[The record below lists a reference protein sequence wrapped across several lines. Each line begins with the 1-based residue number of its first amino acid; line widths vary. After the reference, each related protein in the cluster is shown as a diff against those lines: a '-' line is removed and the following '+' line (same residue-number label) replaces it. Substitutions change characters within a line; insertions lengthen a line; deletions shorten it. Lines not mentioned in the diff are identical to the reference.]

1 MVERADILQ
10 AVNAAMENAPERKF
24 QESVEIAINLRN
36 IDMAQ
41 PKNRIDETMLLPN
54 GTGVTEKIV
63 VLGKGDITTQAKEA
77 GVDLI
82 IGAEEIER
90 LGGEPREARK
100 IAEEYRFFLA
110 ETAVMPL
117 VGRWLGP
124 RLGPRGKMP
133 TPIPP
138 GTDIR
143 PMVERLRNSVKF
155 RTKDKK
161 TFHVKVGNT
170 GMDPEQ
176 IAENIDAV
184 LKRVEGS
191 LENGAMNI
199 RSVYVKT
206 SMGPAE
212 KVL

>member
-1 MVERADILQ
+1 MVERAKIIE
-10 AVNAAMENAPERKF
+10 AVTAAIEKAPERKF
-24 QESVEIAINLRN
+24 SEGVDITINLKN

-41 PKNRIDETMLLPN
+41 PKNRIDETILLPQ
-54 GTGVTEKIV
+54 GTGRKIEIA
-63 VLGKGDITTQAKEA
+63 VLGKGEITTQAKEA
-77 GVDLI
+77 GADLI
-82 IGAEEIER
+82 MGPEEIER

-100 IAEEYRFFLA
+100 IANQYRFFLA

-124 RLGPRGKMP
+124 RLGPRGRMP
-133 TPIPP
+133 MPIPQ

-143 PMVERLRNSVKF
+143 PIVERLRNSVKI

-161 TFHVKVGNT
+161 VFHAKVGSTEMNN
-170 GMDPEQ
+170 EQ

-184 LKRVEGS
+184 LKRIESVLEQGS
-191 LENGAMNI
+191 LNV

-206 SMGPAE
+206 SMGPA
-212 KVL
+212 VRVV

>member
-10 AVNAAMENAPERKF
+10 AVKTAMENAPERKF
-24 QESVEIAINLRN
+24 LESVDIAVNLRN

-41 PKNRIDETMLLPN
+41 PKNRIDETILLPH
-54 GTGVTEKIV
+54 GTGVTEKV
-63 VLGKGDITTQAKEA
+63 AVLGKGDITTQAKEA

-100 IAEEYRFFLA
+100 IAGEYRFFLA

-161 TFHVKVGNT
+161 TFHVKVGTT

-184 LKRVEGS
+184 LRRVEGS

-199 RSVYVKT
+199 KSVYVKT

-212 KVL
+212 RVM

>member
-1 MVERADILQ
+1 
-10 AVNAAMENAPERKF
+10 
-24 QESVEIAINLRN
+24 
-36 IDMAQ
+36 
-41 PKNRIDETMLLPN
+41 
-54 GTGVTEKIV
+54 
-63 VLGKGDITTQAKEA
+63 
-77 GVDLI
+77 
-82 IGAEEIER
+82 
-90 LGGEPREARK
+90 
-100 IAEEYRFFLA
+100 
-110 ETAVMPL
+110 VMPL